1 MNAWT
6 PMDGDIIVTK
16 DDFVFYAF
24 GYEHPKD
31 RVFSFLKYI
40 PSELKSHFPLPFLA
54 QSWTLG
60 NIGLARPEKLYTAQN
75 FQKILEAF
83 RNDFPQYIY
92 FCPFRGK
99 EVMSVPLTF
108 IKRVYEPRDEL
119 RRIFESKRKDRLQTL
134 ATDLILRLST
144 ESNVPPEDFGIHG
157 SIAMGMHTA
166 KSDIDFA
173 VYGSD
178 NFRRLQRTVD
188 RLAAQGALSYIF
200 TKRFDEKRR
209 HRGRYKGTIFTYN
222 AIRQI
227 QPVSKTYG
235 DHSYAPL
242 KPVTF
247 RCEVAADDEAMFRPA
262 IYRIANYQA
271 LDSASGLREEEHP
284 ATVVSMIGYYRNV
297 AQQGECVEVS
307 GTLEQ
312 VKNVET
318 GETYHQVVVGTGT
331 HEREYIWP
339 L

>member
-1 MNAWT
+1 
-6 PMDGDIIVTK
+6 MDGDIIVTK

-40 PSELKSHFPLPFLA
+40 PSEVKSYFPLPFLA
-54 QSWTLG
+54 QSWTLE
-60 NIGLARPEKLYTAQN
+60 NTGLARPEKLYTAQN
-75 FQKILEAF
+75 FQKILETF

-99 EVMSVPLTF
+99 EVMSVPLNF
-108 IKRVYEPRDEL
+108 IRRVYVPRDEL
-119 RRIFESKRKDRLQTL
+119 QRIFESQQKDRLQTL
-134 ATDLILRLST
+134 AADLILHLSA
-144 ESNVPPEDFGIHG
+144 ESNVPLEDFGIHG

-173 VYGSD
+173 IYGSN
-178 NFRRLQRTVD
+178 NFRSLQRTVD
-188 RLAAQGALSYIF
+188 RLAGQGVLSYIF

-209 HRGRYKGTIFTYN
+209 HRGRYNGTIFTYN
-222 AIRQI
+222 AVRQI
-227 QPVSKTYG
+227 QQVNRTYG
-235 DHSYAPL
+235 DHHYAPL

-262 IYRIANYQA
+262 IYRIANYQP
-271 LDSASGLREEEHP
+271 LDSSSRLRGEERP
-284 ATVVSMIGYYRNV
+284 AKVVSMIGYYRNV
-297 AQQGECVEVS
+297 ARRGERVEVS

-312 VKNVET
+312 VKNVKT